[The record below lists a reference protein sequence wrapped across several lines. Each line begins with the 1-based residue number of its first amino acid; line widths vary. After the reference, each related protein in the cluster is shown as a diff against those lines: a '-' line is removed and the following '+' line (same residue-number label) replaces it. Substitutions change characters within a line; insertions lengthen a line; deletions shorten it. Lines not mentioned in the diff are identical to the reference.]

1 MKIRS
6 IITCVA
12 SVLVV
17 VGVAQNEAAAS
28 LTPVGAST
36 AAPIAYTSD
45 GSSVTNVYDGVL
57 NYDQYLA
64 LGQDG
69 HGSFGGPYTV
79 QFDLGAAYDL
89 TGFNLWNNGGYLET
103 DGEGVN
109 SFTLSFFDPS
119 SASVGSWSGNAT
131 DTLAMQSFNFAASN
145 VQTVDFTI
153 NSNWAPD
160 GPDGRQ
166 YVIFYEANFEGSP
179 IRAPVPAGVLLGIIG
194 LGTAGLRLRR
204 RMDRTG
210 ENQ

>member
-1 MKIRS
+1 MKVRS

-17 VGVAQNEAAAS
+17 VGVAQNKAAAS

-36 AAPIAYTSD
+36 ADPIAYPSYV
-45 GSSVTNVYDGVL
+45 SLAYVYDGNP
-57 NYDQYLA
+57 NYDQYFA
-64 LGQDG
+64 LGLEE
-69 HGSFGGPYTV
+69 HGSFAGPYTV

-89 TGFNLWNNGGYLET
+89 AGFNLWNNGGYVEG

-109 SFTLSFFDPS
+109 SFTLNFFDPS

-131 DTLAMQSFNFAASN
+131 DTLAMQSFSFAASH

-160 GPDGRQ
+160 SRR
-166 YVIFYEANFEGSP
+166 YVLFYEANFEVAP
-179 IRAPVPAGVLLGIIG
+179 IPTPVPAGVLLAIIG
-194 LGTAGLRLRR
+194 LGTAGWRLRR